1 MGVVVWGVG
10 GKRWWLLL
18 GGRGG
23 GSCRVGLRRGAA
35 SAVGA
40 CGLIVE
46 EVETTAKAEWVIVL
60 VVVDL
65 ALSLSPEL
73 VRVLRYG
80 GPSRWRRRLG
90 KEGVWLHFAELSGS
104 EACSSVR
111 ERESTMTSFVNSDCN
126 SV

>member
-10 GKRWWLLL
+10 GERWWLLL

-40 CGLIVE
+40 CGLVVE

-73 VRVLRYG
+73 VRVLRDG
-80 GPSRWRRRLG
+80 GPSR
-90 KEGVWLHFAELSGS
+90 
-104 EACSSVR
+104 
-111 ERESTMTSFVNSDCN
+111 
-126 SV
+126 

>member
-1 MGVVVWGVG
+1 M
-10 GKRWWLLL
+10 LL

-35 SAVGA
+35 ADVGR
-40 CGLIVE
+40 CGLVVE
-46 EVETTAKAEWVIVL
+46 EVEATAKAEWVVVL
-60 VVVDL
+60 VVVDV

-90 KEGVWLHFAELSGS
+90 KEGVWLHFAELSGGKP
-104 EACSSVR
+104 CSSVR
-111 ERESTMTSFVNSDCN
+111 
-126 SV
+126 

>member
-1 MGVVVWGVG
+1 MG

-23 GSCRVGLRRGAA
+23 GSCRVGRRSGAA

-40 CGLIVE
+40 CGLVVE
-46 EVETTAKAEWVIVL
+46 EVEATAKAEWVIVL

-73 VRVLRYG
+73 VRILRYAGPAAG
-80 GPSRWRRRLG
+80 GAASERRGFGSILLSSAAVNPARRCGRGRVRWRR
-90 KEGVWLHFAELSGS
+90 S
-104 EACSSVR
+104 
-111 ERESTMTSFVNSDCN
+111 
-126 SV
+126 